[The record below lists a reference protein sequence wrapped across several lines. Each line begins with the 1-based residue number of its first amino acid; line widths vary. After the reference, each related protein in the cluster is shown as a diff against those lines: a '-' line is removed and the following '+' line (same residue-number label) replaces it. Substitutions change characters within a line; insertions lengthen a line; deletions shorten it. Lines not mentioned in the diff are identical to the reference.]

1 MTSTAESI
9 ATPETAA
16 SARGLV
22 ADPLGPIFSLG
33 RREIRV
39 GLAVGIIG
47 ALLLHG
53 AVAAKAASTLGD
65 LNAFAVLVRA
75 NIRER
80 LQSQVDVDLTEPPPP
95 PPPAPE
101 PEPEAPPPPTPIAAA
116 PAPPTDTP
124 PPPPAAAEAG
134 KVLTQD
140 PDPNEP
146 VDLTGDGFV
155 SGTGDRF
162 AGGVTA
168 SNGTSKGAVRDMRAQ
183 PDGVGKAPPGPV
195 ATVPSGPDL
204 SRPASPLG
212 GSWNDCEFP
221 AEADIEG
228 IDSAVVQLT
237 VTVGPNGRAKSVT
250 ILRDPGNG
258 FGQSARSCAFRKT
271 FNTALDRSG
280 TAVTMST
287 APFTVRFTR

>member
-1 MTSTAESI
+1 MTS
-9 ATPETAA
+9 
-16 SARGLV
+16 SADSLSQSERDR
-22 ADPLGPIFSLG
+22 ARDPLAPILALG
-33 RREIRV
+33 DRAVRAGVIV
-39 GLAVGIIG
+39 GVIG
-47 ALLLHG
+47 ALLIHA
-53 AVAAKAASTLGD
+53 AVGIRAAMVLGD
-65 LNAFAVLVRA
+65 LHAFAVSVLA
-75 NIRER
+75 DIRDQ
-80 LQSQVDVDLTEPPPP
+80 LHSQIDVDVSEPPPP

-101 PEPEAPPPPTPIAAA
+101 PPPEPEAPTPPVPAAA
-116 PAPPTDTP
+116 APPTDA
-124 PPPPAAAEAG
+124 PPPPAAAEAA
-134 KVLTQD
+134 KVLTAD

-146 VDLTGDGFV
+146 VDLTGDSIV
-155 SGTGDRF
+155 TGNGDHF
-162 AGGVTA
+162 AGGITA
-168 SNGTSKGAVRDMRAQ
+168 ANGTSKDAVRDLRAQ

-195 ATVPSGPDL
+195 APPSGPDL
-204 SRPASPLG
+204 SRAASPLG

-258 FGQSARSCAFRKT
+258 FGQSARNCAFRKT